1 MPIPYQQLYG
11 AALALLGALLLVGCK
26 DADEQRAKD
35 LPAAPATAKLDARDS
50 VVGTPAAV
58 PTEEAPATTP
68 PVKTDMSKTQQS
80 EAMPLPGQAN
90 DHSTLSPQASQKVK
104 AVQRP

>member
-1 MPIPYQQLYG
+1 MHIAYQQRHG
-11 AALALLGALLLVGCK
+11 AALALLGALLIVGCK

-35 LPAAPATAKLDARDS
+35 LPAPPATARFDATDS
-50 VVGTPAAV
+50 VVGTPAAA
-58 PTEEAPATTP
+58 PTAPAPATTS
-68 PVKTDMSKTQQS
+68 PVKTDMSQAQQS